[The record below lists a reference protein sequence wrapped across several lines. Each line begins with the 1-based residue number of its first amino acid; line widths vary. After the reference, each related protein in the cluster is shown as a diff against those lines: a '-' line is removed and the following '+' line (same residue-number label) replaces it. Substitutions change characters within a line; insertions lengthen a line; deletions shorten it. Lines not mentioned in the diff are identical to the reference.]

1 MRNTFKQLAGL
12 LKRRKKMKV
21 VGFVGSP
28 RKKGNTST
36 LVNEVLRGA
45 QENGAESKIYYL
57 NEMNIKGCQ
66 GCRGCKKPEAVCLV
80 KDDMAPLYDE
90 IRNADAVVIGSPVY
104 MCQMTGQT
112 KLFVDRLYAFMN
124 PDFSHRL
131 GNGRKTV
138 MVYTQGQPDPGIFHP
153 SFETNRRLLNILG
166 FKVHDTIIAAGTA
179 KPDDVLKNNE
189 AMEKAYNLG
198 KIISSR

>member
-1 MRNTFKQLAGL
+1 MR
-12 LKRRKKMKV
+12 V

-28 RKKGNTST
+28 RKKGNTAA

-45 QENGAESKIYYL
+45 RESGAESRIHFL
-57 NEMNIKGCQ
+57 NELNIRGCQ
-66 GCRGCKKPEAVCLV
+66 GCRGCKKPEAVCMV

-90 IRNADAVVIGSPVY
+90 IRTADAVVIGSPVY
-104 MCQMTGQT
+104 MCQVTGQT

-138 MVYTQGQPDPGIFHP
+138 MVYTQGQPDPDIFRS
-153 SFETNRRLLNILG
+153 SFETNRLLLNILG
-166 FKVHDTIIAAGTA
+166 FKVQDTIIAAGTA
-179 KPDDVLKNNE
+179 KPDDVLKNSE
-189 AMEKAYNLG
+189 AMEKAYKTG
-198 KIISSR
+198 KIIGSM